1 VFTKQ
6 SVAALDIEPSRKSVT
21 AAAQATCAAVFA
33 GRIAVT
39 GHRER
44 SVGRLVIRL
53 CVTAAV
59 CSFRTRSNS
68 PVNRFDLIGAAWS
81 CMTVFLGTTRLSDA
95 TLRARWTP

>member
-1 VFTKQ
+1 M
-6 SVAALDIEPSRKSVT
+6 T
-21 AAAQATCAAVFA
+21 AAAQAACAVVFA

-44 SVGRLVIRL
+44 GVGRLVIRL

-59 CSFRTRSNS
+59 CSFRTHSNL
-68 PVNRFDLIGAAWS
+68 PVNRFDLIGAASS
-81 CMTVFLGTTRLSDA
+81 CMTVFLRTMRFSDA

>member
-1 VFTKQ
+1 MT
-6 SVAALDIEPSRKSVT
+6 A
-21 AAAQATCAAVFA
+21 AAAQAACAVVFA

-39 GHRER
+39 SHRER
-44 SVGRLVIRL
+44 GVGRLVIRL

-59 CSFRTRSNS
+59 CSFRTHSNL

-81 CMTVFLGTTRLSDA
+81 CMTVFLGAMRFSDA

>member
-1 VFTKQ
+1 M
-6 SVAALDIEPSRKSVT
+6 T
-21 AAAQATCAAVFA
+21 AAVQAACAVVFA

-44 SVGRLVIRL
+44 GVGRLVIRL

-59 CSFRTRSNS
+59 CSFRTHSNL
-68 PVNRFDLIGAAWS
+68 PVNRFDLIGAASS
-81 CMTVFLGTTRLSDA
+81 CTTVFLGAMRFSDA